1 MRGGL
6 WVASYV
12 MLWVTVVVMSLV
24 VLAML
29 RQVGVLHARL
39 RPMGVHFAGEGPE
52 RDAPAPLP
60 DVFDYGRSRL
70 TLITF
75 TAPDCVICAQIRP
88 GIRALEQQ
96 YTDVSVQI
104 VDHHPSTQPTFRA
117 FNVTSTPYMVTVGRD
132 GIVRGRG
139 VANTVEQVEVL
150 IEESLAAEVETP

>member
-12 MLWVTVVVMSLV
+12 MLWVTVAFLGLA

-29 RQVGVLHARL
+29 RQIGVLHARV

-52 RDAPAPLP
+52 RGKPAPLP
-60 DVFDYGRSRL
+60 SLFDYGARRL

-75 TAPDCVICAQIRP
+75 TARDCVICAQIRP

-96 YTDVSVQI
+96 YADVSVQI
-104 VDHHPSTQPTFRA
+104 VEHHPSTQATFKA
-117 FNVTSTPYMVTVGRD
+117 FNVTSTPYVVTVGRD

-139 VANTVEQVEVL
+139 VANSVEQVEVL
-150 IEESLAAEVETP
+150 IEESQAEQLTAP